1 MEPTNTI
8 EPASSIPGT
17 GDSTLPTLDSTSSD
31 ASLSLTYGSSGA
43 VGNVLASNR
52 LVALQKNQEFPK
64 LTANSP
70 CDAADPLQINACV
83 NGSFMR
89 CTGGAYKTILECTAP
104 ARCFAL
110 PLETKEG
117 LSVACVNVGDAAS
130 KLGIEVSELENVIK
144 GAPIPTAQPTSA
156 PSAPSSSSV
165 ASPPGSR
172 APTIP
177 TTPADSPPTATRVFG
192 APLPTGLATTNRILA
207 LQKNQEFPTLKAD
220 MSCDQFNDLQRDA
233 CINGAYMTCNMGVYR
248 LAVSCNAPSRCFALP
263 LQDRDGFSVT
273 CVKVDEAASKLGV
286 GVDELEKIITGGPIP
301 TVFQTSSSSSTAV
314 VPTSSAPP
322 APPVPPFLTMI
333 ISSPPS
339 SSTVVP
345 VPSYTAPA
353 PAPPAPEQPAPAPEP
368 SAPAPALPA
377 PEPSAPA
384 PSAPVPAPTTA
395 SPEPVISTSSS
406 ADYPAPVTPT
416 DTPTK
421 VAGTIPSPSKNAS
434 PILSGNRELAL
445 KKNKDFARLIPDVP
459 CVESDPTQLNACI
472 KGNFMRCQGGRYKQ
486 MVACDSPARCFALPL
501 EMKAG
506 LMVACVSYV
515 DAAQRIGIS
524 VKELEDIVGAKN
536 PATPVPM
543 PTFLSSTSETVPI
556 TLPTGK
562 PDSRPISPTM
572 APVPPTDTYAPA
584 PVEPTGT
591 PDARPSAPGTAP
603 AAPTD
608 TYVPAPAPVP
618 TTTSNPVPPFLPTAP
633 APEVPTSSNPVAGNP
648 APMPTRSFEQA
659 PPPIPKV
666 SKTSSIQTTEASTSI
681 ITSTSIVVSTSTVT
695 APGEVA
701 TSMIFVTVTAPPM
714 AAPTAVTSSITIT
727 VTPPVQPAETSYI
740 TVTAPASASAAP
752 PVPTETSIVYV
763 TSTSTAAPV
772 METTTSTVVE
782 TATTTEK
789 VLETSMVYETETKT
803 TTVTESAPSY
813 TGGVPGAPV
822 VIPIGNLF

>member
-1 MEPTNTI
+1 
-8 EPASSIPGT
+8 
-17 GDSTLPTLDSTSSD
+17 
-31 ASLSLTYGSSGA
+31 
-43 VGNVLASNR
+43 
-52 LVALQKNQEFPK
+52 
-64 LTANSP
+64 
-70 CDAADPLQINACV
+70 
-83 NGSFMR
+83 MR
-89 CTGGAYKTILECTAP
+89 CTDGAYKTILECTAP

-130 KLGIEVSELENVIK
+130 KLGVDVSELENLIK

-156 PSAPSSSSV
+156 PNGPSSSSA
-165 ASPPGSR
+165 ASPPGYK

-207 LQKNQEFPTLKAD
+207 LQKNQEFPTMKAD
-220 MSCDQFNDLQRDA
+220 MPCDQFNDLRRDA

-273 CVKVDEAASKLGV
+273 CIKVDEAASRLGV

-301 TVFQTSSSSSTAV
+301 TVFPPSSSLSTAV
-314 VPTSSAPP
+314 IPTSSAPP
-322 APPVPPFLTMI
+322 APPFPTMI
-333 ISSPPS
+333 ISFPPS

-353 PAPPAPEQPAPAPEP
+353 PAP
-368 SAPAPALPA
+368 SAPAPAPPA

-384 PSAPVPAPTTA
+384 PSAPAPAPTTT
-395 SPEPVISTSSS
+395 SPEPVIPTSSS
-406 ADYPAPVTPT
+406 ANYPAPVIPT
-416 DTPTK
+416 DISTT
-421 VAGTIPSPSKNAS
+421 VAGTIPTPSSVAN
-434 PILSGNRELAL
+434 PILTGNRELAL

-472 KGNFMRCQGGRYKQ
+472 KGNFMRCQNGKYKQ

-501 EMKAG
+501 EMKTG

-536 PATPVPM
+536 PATPVPI
-543 PTFLSSTSETVPI
+543 PTFLSSTSDTVTI
-556 TLPTGK
+556 ALPTGK
-562 PDSRPISPTM
+562 PDPRPISPTM

-608 TYVPAPAPVP
+608 TYAPAPAPVP

-666 SKTSSIQTTEASTSI
+666 SKTSSTQTTETSSSI

-714 AAPTAVTSSITIT
+714 AAPTAETSSITVT
-727 VTPPVQPAETSYI
+727 VTPPIQPAETSYI

-752 PVPTETSIVYV
+752 PVPTETSVVYV

-772 METTTSTVVE
+772 VETKTSTVIE

-803 TTVTESAPSY
+803 TTVTENAPSY